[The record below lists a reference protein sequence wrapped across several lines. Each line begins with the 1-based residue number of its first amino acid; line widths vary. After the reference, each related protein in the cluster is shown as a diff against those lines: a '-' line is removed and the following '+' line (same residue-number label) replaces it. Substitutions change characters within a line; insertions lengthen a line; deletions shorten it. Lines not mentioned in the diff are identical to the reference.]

1 MTETLITPGRE
12 LSPAKRSLVE
22 KRLRGAFKRQG
33 CSWKLDSHQRSRGS
47 AIVPLQVEGSRP
59 PLVLIHGAGGGL
71 LWGYKNLAAQLGNDQ
86 PIYVIEPRSLPNWR
100 NLQTVED
107 LAAAYV
113 EELRQFQP
121 GEPYYLGG
129 YCFGG
134 LIAYEMAR
142 LLWLRC
148 ERVGALILIDAPAP
162 NGMYFQLPWWR
173 PMFLCKFVR
182 NCFYWLQSFR
192 HLESAAKHNFFRRKI
207 AAGSRKLLRRFRDSN
222 RAPDNLD
229 LQEFI
234 DTEQFPEDELELW
247 KTHLKAERDYKP
259 GPYPGHA
266 ILLRTRGQPIFC
278 SFDTHLGWGELAGT
292 ITLRMLPGAHERI
305 FEEPYIRS
313 LGQTLRT
320 CLATVAS
327 ASENRLATF
336 V

>member
-1 MTETLITPGRE
+1 MTETLITPGRD

-33 CSWKLDSHQRSRGS
+33 CSWKRESHQRSSGS
-47 AIVPLQVEGSRP
+47 AIVPLQSEGSRP

-121 GEPYYLGG
+121 SGPYYLGG

-162 NGMYFQLPWWR
+162 NGIYFQLPWWQ

-182 NCFYWLQSFR
+182 NCFYWLQNFR
-192 HLESAAKHNFFRRKI
+192 HLESSAKHNFFRRKI
-207 AAGSRKLLRRFRDSN
+207 AAGSRKLLRRFRDSS

-234 DTEQFPEDELELW
+234 DPEQFPDDELELW
-247 KTHLKAERDYKP
+247 KIHLKAERDYKP
-259 GPYPGHA
+259 RPYPGHI

-278 SFDTHLGWGELAGT
+278 SFDRQLGWGELAGG

-305 FEEPYIRS
+305 FEEPNIGS
-313 LGQTLRT
+313 LGKTLRA
-320 CLATVAS
+320 CLATVSS
-327 ASENRLATF
+327 AGEPRLATF
-336 V
+336 H